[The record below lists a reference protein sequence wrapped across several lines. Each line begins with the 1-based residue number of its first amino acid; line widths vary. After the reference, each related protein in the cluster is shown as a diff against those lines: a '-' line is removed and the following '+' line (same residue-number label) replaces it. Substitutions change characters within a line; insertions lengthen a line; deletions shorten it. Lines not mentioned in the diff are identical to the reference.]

1 MLQRMRQILSIF
13 FLLFLQILFSEFAFS
28 AEDWIPQPTSPKISI
43 SHGPHVLEYPKE
55 FQEKFRVLPYQGGG
69 ELLIPI
75 ELTTLDTNP
84 KYKTLHELPNG
95 SLLKIV
101 AYLDQNGKMA
111 LFCGSKKESKILAK
125 KILPEAE
132 RKIAVTVVDQKTK
145 QETIKVKSKTLH
157 HTSFNNWGA
166 VNTAGILYKTDEIV
180 YFHVESGQY
189 GLNFTDKISKKLIPG
204 HLLFMKKLLK
214 KLYGV
219 ESNIIKKSILVKER
233 NPGSLFPFENK
244 EKTGEKLLKKRK
256 LLLEIRI
263 LPS

>member
-1 MLQRMRQILSIF
+1 MRQIVSIF
-13 FLLFLQILFSEFAFS
+13 FLYILFSYFAFS
-28 AEDWIPQPTSPKISI
+28 AEDGIPQPTSPKISI
-43 SHGPHVLEYPKE
+43 SHGPHVLEYSKE
-55 FQEKFRVLPYQGGG
+55 FQEKFRVLPYQGEG
-69 ELLIPI
+69 ELLIPTG
-75 ELTTLDTNP
+75 LTSLKANP

-101 AYLDQNGKMA
+101 AYQDEKGKMA
-111 LFCGSKKESKILAK
+111 LFCGSKKESKKLAK
-125 KILPEAE
+125 NTLAEGE
-132 RKIAVTVVDQKTK
+132 RKVAITVVDQKTK

-166 VNTAGILYKTDEIV
+166 VNTAGVLYKTDGVV

-204 HLLFMKKLLK
+204 HLLFMQKLLK

-219 ESNIIKKSILVKER
+219 ESNIIKKNILVKER

-244 EKTGEKLLKKRK
+244 EKTKEKLLKKTK